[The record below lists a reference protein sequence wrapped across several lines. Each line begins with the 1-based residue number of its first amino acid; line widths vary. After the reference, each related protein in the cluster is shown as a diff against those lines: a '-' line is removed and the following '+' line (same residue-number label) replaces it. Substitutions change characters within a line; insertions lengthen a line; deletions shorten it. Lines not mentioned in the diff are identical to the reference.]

1 MKATLLALLLTGCS
15 SIPGVVIS
23 DDERKACET
32 AGCTVWT
39 LEELESIARRF
50 LKEGYTRGVKSI

>member
-1 MKATLLALLLTGCS
+1 MKAALLALLLAGCS

-32 AGCTVWT
+32 AGCTVWSMD
-39 LEELESIARRF
+39 ELESLARRF
-50 LKEGYTRGVKSI
+50 LKEGYQRGVKSI